1 MGARGNSGV
10 ILSQIFRGFARAVEG
25 KSSLT
30 PRELAVA
37 FEEAA
42 NAAYR
47 AVNKPTEGTI
57 LTVAREAGRAAASAA
72 GDSDAS
78 VPGVIAAAASGAK
91 AAVLKT
97 PSQLQIL
104 REAGVVDAGGF
115 GLQLILEAMLK
126 PVEEAE
132 SSNVDTTAAKPK
144 AAQVVLDLPEG
155 GWGYC
160 TEFLIEG
167 EDLDVDV
174 IRGEIEAM
182 GNSVLV
188 VGEPELVKVHVH
200 TDDPTRVITLVG
212 RFGKIL
218 KLNVGDMSTQ
228 HKRILDSESAA
239 GRPPRANGVGLVA
252 VVAGSG
258 LVEIFRGLGVDAI
271 VEGGQTM
278 NPSTQDMLTAVDGV
292 PYDEVVL
299 LPNNGNVVLAAS
311 QVAGLTKKKV
321 HVIETHSVPQGVAAV
336 VAFRPERSGPE
347 NVEAMKAEAARV
359 QTIEVTHAVRD
370 TRSNGLK
377 VKKGDVIGLVN
388 DKLEFA
394 GGDYAE
400 FFRRLAAATKL
411 PTTSAP
417 SPGEFA
423 EVYRRVATE
432 FDACI
437 SIHLGAQLS
446 ATVESA
452 RLGAQAVDG
461 FRVEVID
468 SETVTMPI
476 AFLCKVAAESESL
489 EAATTAVR
497 ARVPKARV
505 LALLDTLRYL
515 EMGGRLNRA
524 QAMIGTML
532 DLKPLLMVAD
542 REIKPVD
549 RVRTRSR
556 AISRMVDYFRGEL
569 PVEHVAVMHAQAPDE
584 AEAIAKGLRELLPGQ
599 EIPIGK
605 IGCVLGTHTGPKA
618 LGVVYIKK

>member
-1 MGARGNSGV
+1 MASRRPAGVDGPLFKQALLGSLTWLSANHEEVNRLNVFPVPDGDTGTNMLLTLQSAVEDIRESNAAEVSKIAKLASHGSLMGARGNSGV

-30 PRELAVA
+30 PRELADA

-57 LTVAREAGRAAASAA
+57 LTVAREAGRAAAAA
-72 GDSDAS
+72 AS
-78 VPGVIAAAASGAK
+78 EVDVTVLGVIAAAAGGAR
-91 AAVLKT
+91 AAVVKT

-104 REAGVVDAGGF
+104 RDAGVVDAGGF
-115 GLQLILEAMLK
+115 GLQIILEGMLK
-126 PVEEAE
+126 TFEQAE
-132 SSNVDTTAAKPK
+132 TFHIDMVAPKPK
-144 AAQVVLDLPEG
+144 AAQVALDLPEG

-167 EDLDVDV
+167 AALDVDV
-174 IRGEIEAM
+174 IRGEIEAL

-200 TDDPTRVITLVG
+200 TDDPTRVITLAG
-212 RFGKIL
+212 GFGKLL

-228 HKRILDSESAA
+228 HKRILDSEGAA

-258 LVEIFRGLGVDAI
+258 LVDIFRGLGVDAI
-271 VEGGQTM
+271 V
-278 NPSTQDMLTAVDGV
+278 D
-292 PYDEVVL
+292 

-311 QVAGLTKKKV
+311 QVAGLTKKTV

-336 VAFRPERSGPE
+336 VAFRPERSGGE

-400 FFRRLAAATKL
+400 
-411 PTTSAP
+411 
-417 SPGEFA
+417 
-423 EVYRRVATE
+423 VV
-432 FDACI
+432 
-437 SIHLGAQLS
+437 
-446 ATVESA
+446 
-452 RLGAQAVDG
+452 
-461 FRVEVID
+461 
-468 SETVTMPI
+468 
-476 AFLCKVAAESESL
+476 
-489 EAATTAVR
+489 
-497 ARVPKARV
+497 
-505 LALLDTLRYL
+505 
-515 EMGGRLNRA
+515 N
-524 QAMIGTML
+524 
-532 DLKPLLMVAD
+532 
-542 REIKPVD
+542 
-549 RVRTRSR
+549 
-556 AISRMVDYFRGEL
+556 
-569 PVEHVAVMHAQAPDE
+569 
-584 AEAIAKGLRELLPGQ
+584 
-599 EIPIGK
+599 
-605 IGCVLGTHTGPKA
+605 KA
-618 LGVVYIKK
+618 LGKLGPDAYELVTVYRGQGASDEELAQLESAIRSSFPGLEVEVQQGGQQHYPFILSVE